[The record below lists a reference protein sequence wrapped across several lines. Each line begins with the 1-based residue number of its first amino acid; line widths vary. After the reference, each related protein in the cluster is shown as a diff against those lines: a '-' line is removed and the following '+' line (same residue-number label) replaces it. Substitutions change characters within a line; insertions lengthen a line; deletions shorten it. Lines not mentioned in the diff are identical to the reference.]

1 MKLRRNYIQT
11 SKKEKPQSSN
21 NHNTNKPNIYVAKL
35 KQEIHRKDRQQEARK
50 TEIMNGVEENGE
62 INEKFKV
69 ESSEKNKTESKCQ
82 QDLQKIGVIEGKQ
95 QQVEETT
102 RRKEYHNISENKIN
116 KGMENKMTCNRS
128 HIT

>member
-1 MKLRRNYIQT
+1 
-11 SKKEKPQSSN
+11 
-21 NHNTNKPNIYVAKL
+21 
-35 KQEIHRKDRQQEARK
+35 
-50 TEIMNGVEENGE
+50 MNGVEENGE

-82 QDLQKIGVIEGKQ
+82 QDLQKIGVTEGKQ

-102 RRKEYHNISENKIN
+102 GRKEYHNISENIIN

-128 HIT
+128 HITWV